1 MVRIESAR
9 TSGFGSSASWCE
21 WGMRATNLDKRVHG
35 ENDELGLRLG
45 VVHEV
50 EVHELFLLNVFGLHV
65 FEHVGEQGRH
75 VFADG
80 HIRDHP
86 LDRIFPA
93 ITVLAI
99 QVGTELVRLA
109 FALGTKVA
117 RELHGRRAEK
127 TSDPGS
133 TPPTHARRVHTYL
146 IFRDSVSCGR
156 MV

>member
-65 FEHVGEQGRH
+65 FEHVWEERGH
-75 VFADG
+75 VLANG
-80 HIRDHP
+80 HVGDDA
-86 LDRIFPA
+86 LDR
-93 ITVLAI
+93 VLAP
-99 QVGTELVRLA
+99 LA
-109 FALGTKVA
+109 VLAVDC
-117 RELHGRRAEK
+117 R
-127 TSDPGS
+127 
-133 TPPTHARRVHTYL
+133 
-146 IFRDSVSCGR
+146 
-156 MV
+156 